1 MKKTYVD
8 PQISFVILNT
18 DVIASSKLLELEWE
32 DGEDLDI
39 KI

>member
-18 DVIASSKLLELEWE
+18 DVIASSKLVELDWE
-32 DGEDLDI
+32 AGEELNI
-39 KI
+39 EV